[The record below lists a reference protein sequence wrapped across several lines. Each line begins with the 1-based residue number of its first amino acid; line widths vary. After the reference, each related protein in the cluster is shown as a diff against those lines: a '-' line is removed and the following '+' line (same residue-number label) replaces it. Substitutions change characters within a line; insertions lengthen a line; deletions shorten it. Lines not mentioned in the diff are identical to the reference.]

1 MELNKEIIP
10 KFIEAMNHR
19 IQQRQKWLSEESA
32 KFLSQLGTWNKKI
45 TLMELKELKP
55 NDLVEFN
62 FGSNCLV
69 VKGIFDE
76 INNNNIIFKI
86 TSLGYE
92 GQAFDKK
99 LVRNIN
105 ILLRPAIEDD
115 YDYIKECLREK
126 ELEYIDKRIEML
138 ERKKEN
144 IKIDFIPTLND
155 VLNYTEEEY
164 Y

>member
-1 MELNKEIIP
+1 VAFRRGGKIS
-10 KFIEAMNHR
+10 FT
-19 IQQRQKWLSEESA
+19 
-32 KFLSQLGTWNKKI
+32 TWNLEQNVTI
-45 TLMELKELKP
+45 MELKDLKQ

-69 VKGIFDE
+69 VKGIFDGTD
-76 INNNNIIFKI
+76 NDNIVFKI

-92 GQAFDKK
+92 RQVFDKK

-105 ILLRPAIEDD
+105 ILQRPAIEED

-126 ELEYIDKRIEML
+126 EIEYIDKKIEIL
-138 ERKKEN
+138 ERKKED
-144 IKIDFIPTLND
+144 IKRNFLPTLND
-155 VLNYTEEEY
+155 VLNYAEEEY

>member
-1 MELNKEIIP
+1 
-10 KFIEAMNHR
+10 
-19 IQQRQKWLSEESA
+19 
-32 KFLSQLGTWNKKI
+32 
-45 TLMELKELKP
+45 MELKDLKQ

-62 FGSNCLV
+62 FGSNALV

-76 INNNNIIFKI
+76 MNNDNLVFKI

-92 GQAFDKK
+92 RQVFDKK

-105 ILLRPAIEDD
+105 ILLRPAIAYD

-126 ELEYIDKRIEML
+126 EIEYIDKKIEIL
-138 ERKKEN
+138 ERKKED
-144 IKIDFIPTLND
+144 IKRSFLPTLND
-155 VLNYTEEEY
+155 VLNYTEEDY